1 MSPPTG
7 SLYCSSYLILF
18 LCVHKGASDS
28 VRKYFLQSQEAEAQA
43 NASTIDD
50 SSPVQNSSDLRQ
62 ITEDKMNQ
70 TREDF
75 LTRHAE
81 HAQRLDDLAG
91 ELQTLDLSEI
101 SHQVCSEPP
110 DHPPL

>member
-1 MSPPTG
+1 M
-7 SLYCSSYLILF
+7 LQLVNLF
-18 LCVHKGASDS
+18 LSIPKGASDS

-50 SSPVQNSSDLRQ
+50 GSPVQNSINLRQ
-62 ITEDKMNQ
+62 LTEDKMNL

-75 LTRHAE
+75 LSRHAE

-101 SHQVCSEPP
+101 SHQVGS
-110 DHPPL
+110 DPLDRHSHCL